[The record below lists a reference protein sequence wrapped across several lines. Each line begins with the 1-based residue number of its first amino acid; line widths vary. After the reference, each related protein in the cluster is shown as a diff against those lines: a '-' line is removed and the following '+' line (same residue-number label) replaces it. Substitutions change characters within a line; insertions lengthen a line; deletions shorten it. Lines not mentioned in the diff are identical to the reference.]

1 MGSGPRTQVHRLV
14 WQALW
19 SAKPSQDLPSP
30 PIFASINVHGQ
41 TTEKY
46 EPWVTQFHKMET
58 HGNGSKKPHW
68 SQKAQWSPSTW
79 EARLGN
85 SVPSHF
91 EAIHLLLQALTFKYI
106 YVVYVQRWSSQLDKC
121 LYSTKGSDST
131 GERVRSRQL
140 HQSLNHASC
149 WTN

>member
-30 PIFASINVHGQ
+30 PILRVLMCMDKPQRNMN
-41 TTEKY
+41 
-46 EPWVTQFHKMET
+46 QFHKMET
-58 HGNGSKKPHW
+58 HGNGSKKSHW
-68 SQKAQWSPSTW
+68 SQKAQWSPSSW

-85 SVPSHF
+85 SIPSHF
-91 EAIHLLLQALTFKYI
+91 KAIHLLLQALTFKYI